1 MIRYLTAGESH
12 GPELTGIIEGV
23 PAGFEIKK
31 EEIDKIL
38 ARRQLK
44 TGSGGRM
51 NIEKDEVSITSGI
64 VNNKTTGA
72 PIAITI
78 NNRDWENW
86 KDKEIEPYLVPRPGH
101 ADLAGTVKYD
111 HPDIRHVLERA
122 SARETAMRTAL
133 GSICLLILQDL
144 GIEIFGYVQSIGSK
158 HCNELDFSDLSKLKS
173 NQAKSSSMCPDEAS
187 DKEFENAI
195 LAARKKK
202 DTLGGSISVIVQGL
216 PVGLGSYVHFDRKID
231 GRIALG
237 FMSVQSVKA
246 VSIGNGLDAYTS
258 YGTDFHDEIS
268 VESNKLKRET
278 NNSGGIEGG
287 MTTGEDLVA
296 TAYLKPI
303 STTLNPLKSVN
314 LASGEQVETVYERSD
329 TCAVPRAVPIFE
341 TVLALEVLQ
350 CLLEK
355 TGGDNRREIV
365 ARKNQLT
372 GLSIEDFN
380 MSDEKWN
387 MNYDI

>member
-31 EEIDKIL
+31 EAIDKIL

-51 NIEKDEVSITSGI
+51 NIEKDEVAITSGI

-158 HCNELDFSDLSKLKS
+158 QCNELDFSDLSKLKS
-173 NQAKSSSMCPDEAS
+173 NQEKSSSMCPDEAS

-268 VESNKLKRET
+268 VESKKLKRET

-341 TVLALEVLQ
+341 TVLALEGLQ

>member
-158 HCNELDFSDLSKLKS
+158 QCNELDFSDLSKLKS
-173 NQAKSSSMCPDEAS
+173 C
-187 DKEFENAI
+187 
-195 LAARKKK
+195 L
-202 DTLGGSISVIVQGL
+202 L
-216 PVGLGSYVHFDRKID
+216 
-231 GRIALG
+231 
-237 FMSVQSVKA
+237 
-246 VSIGNGLDAYTS
+246 YTS
-258 YGTDFHDEIS
+258 PS
-268 VESNKLKRET
+268 
-278 NNSGGIEGG
+278 
-287 MTTGEDLVA
+287 
-296 TAYLKPI
+296 
-303 STTLNPLKSVN
+303 
-314 LASGEQVETVYERSD
+314 
-329 TCAVPRAVPIFE
+329 PR
-341 TVLALEVLQ
+341 
-350 CLLEK
+350 
-355 TGGDNRREIV
+355 D
-365 ARKNQLT
+365 
-372 GLSIEDFN
+372 S
-380 MSDEKWN
+380 
-387 MNYDI
+387 

>member
-51 NIEKDEVSITSGI
+51 NIEKDEVAITSGI

-158 HCNELDFSDLSKLKS
+158 QCNELDFSDLSKLKS

-268 VESNKLKRET
+268 VESKKLKRET

>member
-173 NQAKSSSMCPDEAS
+173 NQAKSSSMCPDEDS

-202 DTLGGSISVIVQGL
+202 DTLGGSVSVIVQGL

-231 GRIALG
+231 GRIALA

-268 VESNKLKRET
+268 VESKKLKRET

-365 ARKNQLT
+365 ARKNQFT

-387 MNYDI
+387 MNYDT